1 MASSIR
7 HALLGLMLAVPEVVF
22 AQASTS
28 EGWPELDVH
37 WRTANDFRAVL
48 ELSLST
54 EREQNDHEATIGL
67 FGDYLHLPGGYLRFG
82 FRYTFSVADTSYR
95 EPRIVGDAVLRLYG
109 SDRVRLLDRS
119 RIELRW
125 INGAYSYR
133 VRERLHLQRLPRD
146 TTGRALAPYGTFEVY
161 YDSRFGSIPRV
172 GSRVGAEARLS
183 GRARI
188 DVYVARQ
195 HDTQPARTDVNAF
208 GVTTRLTY

>member
-1 MASSIR
+1 MASFVR
-7 HALLGLMLAVPEVVF
+7 CALLGLILAAPEVVF

-28 EGWPELDVH
+28 EVWPELDVY

-48 ELSLST
+48 ELSMST
-54 EREQNDHEATIGL
+54 ERERSDHEATIGL
-67 FGDYLHLPGGYLRFG
+67 FGDYLHLPGGYLRAG

-125 INGAYSYR
+125 INGVYSYR

-146 TTGRALAPYGTFEVY
+146 TSGPALAPYGTFEAY
-161 YDSRFGSIPRV
+161 YDSRFATIPRI
-172 GSRVGAEARLS
+172 GGRVGVEARLNA
-183 GRARI
+183 RARV

-195 HDTQPARTDVNAF
+195 HDTRPARTDVNAF
-208 GVTTRLTY
+208 GITTRLTY